1 MCLSFDLFFSLLS
14 SRCTGL
20 PRSSSASSRVSNTT
34 AARRSS
40 LRIFFSFL
48 SSFITSFGFSLVF
61 FSPISFLRGSVSF
74 TFFFLPSSYVTIFSL
89 GVSSKMIFF
98 FLRSFPSLDLCTLS
112 LTTFSTL
119 SFFFLMTASS
129 GKRISCCCFFFFFSI
144 GSFLSRPDFSF
155 FFSPF

>member
-14 SRCTGL
+14 SRSTGL
-20 PRSSSASSRVSNTT
+20 PRSSSASSRDSNTT

-61 FSPISFLRGSVSF
+61 FSISFLRGSVSF

-89 GVSSKMIFF
+89 GASSKMISF

-119 SFFFLMTASS
+119 SFFLMTPSS
-129 GKRISCCCFFFFFSI
+129 GKRSCCCCFFFFFSI

-155 FFSPF
+155 FFFSPF